1 MKCGLL
7 GGKLGHSY
15 SLLIH
20 KSLGSYS
27 YELFEKTP
35 EELEDFLRNGDFH
48 GLNVTIPYK
57 KAVIPYC
64 AELSP
69 RARELGAVNTIIR
82 RKDGSLMGHN
92 TDYFGFARMLHTS
105 GLSVDGKKA
114 LVLGSGGASNTA
126 VAVLTAQGAE
136 VIVISRNGDNN
147 YENLHLHADASLI
160 VNATP
165 VGMYP
170 NVDASPVDL
179 AAFPALE
186 GVLDLIYNPARTQLL
201 LAAEERGIV
210 ACNGLEMLVAQAKE
224 SAEWFIGEAIS
235 DDVIPSITQRLKNQM
250 ENIVLIGMPG
260 CGKTTVGKLL
270 TDKTGKTFVDA
281 DAYLVEKAGRS
292 IPEIFAAD
300 GEAVFRTLETEVL
313 AELGKQSGLI
323 IATGGGCVTQEQNY
337 AKLHQNG
344 TCFWLQREIAQL
356 PTDGRPLSQTTDLT
370 KMYANRK
377 PLYQRFAD
385 HILDNNGDPEAA
397 AAAIVKILEG
407 NV

>member
-15 SLLIH
+15 SPQIH
-20 KSLGSYS
+20 SHLGDYS
-27 YELFEKTP
+27 YVLFEKQP
-35 EELEDFLRNGDFH
+35 QELEDFLKNGDFT

-69 RARELGAVNTIIR
+69 RAQELGAVNTIVR
-82 RKDGSLMGHN
+82 RSDGTLIGHN
-92 TDYFGFARMLHTS
+92 SDFFGFETMLRSS
-105 GLSVDGKKA
+105 GLDVAGRKV

-126 VAVLTAQGAE
+126 VAVLREQGAD
-136 VIVISRNGDNN
+136 VVVISRGG
-147 YENLHLHADASLI
+147 ENHYGNLQLHSDAAVI

-170 NVDASPVDL
+170 NVDQSPVGL

-186 GVLDLIYNPARTQLL
+186 GVLDLIYNPARTKLL
-201 LAAEERGIV
+201 LDAENRGIV

-224 SAEWFIGEAIS
+224 SAEWFTGKAIS
-235 DDVIPSITQRLKNQM
+235 DDFVTAIHRELKNQM
-250 ENIVLIGMPG
+250 ENIILVGMPG
-260 CGKTTVGKLL
+260 SGKSTVGKRLAEM
-270 TDKTGKTFVDA
+270 TGKTFVDA

-292 IPEIFAAD
+292 IPDIFAD
-300 GEAVFRTLETEVL
+300 TGEAGFRTLETEVL

-323 IATGGGCVTQEQNY
+323 LATGGGCVTQARNLPL
-337 AKLHQNG
+337 LHQNG
-344 TCFWLQREIAQL
+344 TMFWLQRDISIL
-356 PTDGRPLSQTTDLT
+356 PVDGRPLSQTTKLEE
-370 KMYANRK
+370 MYAIRK
-377 PLYQRFAD
+377 PMYERFAD
-385 HILDNNGDPEAA
+385 YTIDNNSDPASAA
-397 AAAIVKILEG
+397 QTIVDILEG